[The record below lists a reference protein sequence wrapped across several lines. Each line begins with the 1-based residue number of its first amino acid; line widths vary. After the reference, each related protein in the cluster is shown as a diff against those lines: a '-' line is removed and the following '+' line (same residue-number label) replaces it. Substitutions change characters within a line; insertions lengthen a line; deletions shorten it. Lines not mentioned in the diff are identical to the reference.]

1 MSRHSY
7 FQIILCFIFF
17 AFPLATSP
25 EQITQLVSKTDVINS
40 ANEQFLKNLP
50 DVAKWQGSK
59 RQADSWENFG
69 TPPQLKSLPR
79 EEWKECSTYTKEE
92 IAQIDEYVAY
102 WEKRFDKDKN
112 MKDHMDYMQE
122 TRGRPKEEAKKTK
135 KSGEQFGCDYYSV
148 GLSGPFNGI
157 KDTESKEWKLLQGMK
172 KNPPESDFQG
182 VTDLTGSCFA
192 DS

>member
-1 MSRHSY
+1 M
-7 FQIILCFIFF
+7 
-17 AFPLATSP
+17 
-25 EQITQLVSKTDVINS
+25 
-40 ANEQFLKNLP
+40 
-50 DVAKWQGSK
+50 
-59 RQADSWENFG
+59 
-69 TPPQLKSLPR
+69 
-79 EEWKECSTYTKEE
+79 
-92 IAQIDEYVAY
+92 
-102 WEKRFDKDKN
+102 
-112 MKDHMDYMQE
+112 MDHMDYMQE